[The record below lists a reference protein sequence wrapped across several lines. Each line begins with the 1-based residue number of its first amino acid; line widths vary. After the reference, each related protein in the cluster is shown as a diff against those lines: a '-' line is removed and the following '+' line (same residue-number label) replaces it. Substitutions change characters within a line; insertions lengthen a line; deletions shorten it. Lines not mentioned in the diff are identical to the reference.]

1 MKKYGKQLPFSGV
14 MRLPIC
20 VMVVKREEVFV
31 VSRINKNA
39 ILSIKF
45 LVAHNCSME
54 YDYPI
59 VQVDRMK
66 LKCTDWHGRLLVSNP
81 QVSHELFLPS
91 RTEMVVSCR
100 LATRNVC

>member
-1 MKKYGKQLPFSGV
+1 MKKYGKQLPFSDV

-39 ILSIKF
+39 ILSINF

-54 YDYPI
+54 FDYPI

-66 LKCTDWHGRLLVSNP
+66 LKCTD
-81 QVSHELFLPS
+81 
-91 RTEMVVSCR
+91 
-100 LATRNVC
+100 